1 MLRGALRFEVENK
14 KAILDDNE
22 QGYFVD
28 FYDNDVKLGRVEYYG
43 KDASY
48 AESAC
53 ENYVYDIFTRDEVL
67 KHVIQLELKL

>member
-14 KAILDDNE
+14 KAILDDNAE
-22 QGYFVD
+22 GYFVD
-28 FYDNDVKLGRVEYYG
+28 FYEDDVKLGRVEYYG

-53 ENYVYDIFTRDEVL
+53 ENFVYDIFTSEEVL
-67 KHVIQLELKL
+67 KNVNQLELKL

>member
-28 FYDNDVKLGRVEYYG
+28 FYEDDVKLGRVEYYD

-53 ENYVYDIFTRDEVL
+53 ENFVYDIFTSEEVL
-67 KHVIQLELKL
+67 KNVNQLELKL